1 MYVRIDLGLG
11 KYSLIDKEFEF
22 LNEYM
27 WHECKTS
34 GYVIRTDN
42 KNKKIIY
49 MHKEVLKSNNQVDH
63 INCNKLDNRYSNLR
77 QCTPSQNSRNYGS
90 KKGTSKYKG
99 VSLYKPTNKWLAQI
113 YAEGRKINLGYYIS
127 EELAAGS

>member
-49 MHKEVLKSNNQVDH
+49 MHKEVLKSNNQVDR
-63 INCNKLDNRYSNLR
+63 DWE
-77 QCTPSQNSRNYGS
+77 TVF
-90 KKGTSKYKG
+90 T
-99 VSLYKPTNKWLAQI
+99 
-113 YAEGRKINLGYYIS
+113 
-127 EELAAGS
+127 